1 MNLAVTGPARLQ
13 DRRTLTS
20 ELNRPSPLLFLV
32 EGIHD
37 VEFLKRISSML
48 SAADD
53 SLPDLGQLERAGRL
67 VFVPFGGGDVVVNA
81 GRFSPLE
88 LREIHLYDREILP
101 ETARREAACRI
112 VNAESRRRAF
122 MTSKRALENYLHP
135 HCIRAARGLCVA
147 IADDCHVP
155 DRVARAVWDSQ
166 HKPVSWSEIPTR
178 ARRKLREKVKHWL
191 NREAVEGMTPE
202 LLDARDPYGE
212 IRGWLATVN
221 ELLESPV

>member
-1 MNLAVTGPARLQ
+1 MNSAAPDSARLQ
-13 DRRTLTS
+13 DRRPLPS
-20 ELNRPSPLLFLV
+20 ASPRPSPLLFIV

-37 VEFLKRISSML
+37 AEFLKRISSVL
-48 SAADD
+48 AAADG
-53 SLPDLGQLERAGRL
+53 SFPDLGQLERAGRL

-112 VNAESRRRAF
+112 VNAESRCRAF
-122 MTSKRALENYLHP
+122 VTSKRALENYLHP
-135 HCIRAARGLCVA
+135 DCIRAVRGLCVA

-166 HKPVSWSEIPTR
+166 HKPVAWSDIPSR
-178 ARRKLREKVKHWL
+178 ARRKLREKAKHWL
-191 NREAVEGMTPE
+191 NREAAERMTPE
-202 LLDARDPYGE
+202 LLAARDPAGE
-212 IRGWLATVN
+212 IRGWLATVS